1 MGPAARPL
9 SHSEAVSIP
18 SGSRRLSF
26 FRAETLPSFHD
37 AIRRRLHEG
46 LARPGSDERAQLNAA
61 LRLLA
66 KWRSELIRNEL
77 LRRHGTRVLS
87 GPFAGMDFLP
97 RSAEGCH
104 AAKLLGCY
112 EQPLHPF
119 VEQAVEASY
128 EAVLNVG
135 CAEGYYAVGL
145 ARRMP
150 AVRVYAFDLD
160 ARAREACAGL
170 AEKEGVAGR
179 VVVGGRLGPDDLAAH
194 AGRRVLLL
202 CDVEGAEKEL
212 LDPVASPALRGMDL
226 IVECHAGAARLLTE
240 RFQSSHEITAVVDDG
255 LRRLADAPAWFGE
268 LAHLDQLLATWEW
281 RSEATPWLVMRTRPP
296 RAS

>member
-1 MGPAARPL
+1 M
-9 SHSEAVSIP
+9 
-18 SGSRRLSF
+18 
-26 FRAETLPSFHD
+26 PSFHD
-37 AIRRRLHEG
+37 SIRRRLHEG
-46 LARPGSDERAQLNAA
+46 LARPGSNETAQLNAA

-77 LRRHGTRVLS
+77 LRRQGTRVLS

-104 AAKLLGCY
+104 VAKLLGCY

-119 VEQAVEASY
+119 IERAVRSGY
-128 EAVLNVG
+128 EVVLNVG
-135 CAEGYYAVGL
+135 CAEGYYAVGM

-150 AVRVYAFDLD
+150 AVRVRAFDLD

-170 AEKEGVAGR
+170 AEKARVADR
-179 VVVGGRLGPDDLAAH
+179 VVVGRELRPVDFADH

-202 CDVEGAEKEL
+202 CDIEGAEKEL
-212 LDPVASPALRGMDL
+212 LDPVGAPALRGMDM
-226 IVECHAGAARLLTE
+226 IVECHDGAAKVLMD
-240 RFQSSHEITAVVDDG
+240 RFAPSHDVTAVVDDG
-255 LRRLADAPAWFGE
+255 LRRLEDAPAWFRQ

-281 RSEATPWLVMRTRPP
+281 RGEATPWLVMTA
-296 RAS
+296 RARRALR

>member
-1 MGPAARPL
+1 MP
-9 SHSEAVSIP
+9 SI
-18 SGSRRLSF
+18 
-26 FRAETLPSFHD
+26 HD
-37 AIRRRLHEG
+37 TIRRRLVDG
-46 LARPGSDERAQLNAA
+46 LVRPGPDEQLQLNAA

-77 LRRHGTRVLS
+77 LRRQGTRVLS

-104 AAKLLGCY
+104 VAKLLGCY

-119 VEQAVEASY
+119 IERAVRSGY
-128 EAVLNVG
+128 EVVLNVG

-150 AVRVYAFDLD
+150 VARVHAFDLD
-160 ARAREACAGL
+160 PRAREACAGL
-170 AEKEGVAGR
+170 AEKAGVADR
-179 VVVGGRLGPDDLAAH
+179 VEVRDEFRTADFADY

-202 CDVEGAEKEL
+202 CDIEGAEKAL
-212 LDPVASPALRGMDL
+212 LDPADAPALRGIDL
-226 IVECHAGAARLLTE
+226 IVECHDGAAKVLMD
-240 RFQSSHEITAVVDDG
+240 RFAPSHDVAAVVDDG
-255 LRRLADAPAWFGE
+255 LRRLENAPAWFRQ

-281 RSEATPWLVMRTRPP
+281 RGAATPWLVMRARARRP
-296 RAS
+296 RS

>member
-1 MGPAARPL
+1 MP
-9 SHSEAVSIP
+9 SI
-18 SGSRRLSF
+18 
-26 FRAETLPSFHD
+26 HD
-37 AIRRRLHEG
+37 TIRRRLVDG
-46 LARPGSDERAQLNAA
+46 LARPGPDEPLQLNAA

-77 LRRHGTRVLS
+77 LRRQGTRVLS

-104 AAKLLGCY
+104 VAKLLGCY

-119 VEQAVEASY
+119 IEQAVRSGY

-150 AVRVYAFDLD
+150 AARVHAFDLD

-170 AEKEGVAGR
+170 AAREGVADR
-179 VVVGGRLGPDDLAAH
+179 VSVGGEFRSADFAAC
-194 AGRRVLLL
+194 AGQRVLLL
-202 CDVEGAEKEL
+202 SDIEGAEKDL
-212 LDPVASPALRGMDL
+212 LDPAAAPALRGIDL
-226 IVECHAGAARLLTE
+226 IVECHDGAAKVLMD
-240 RFQSSHEITAVVDDG
+240 RFAPSHDVTAVVDDG
-255 LRRLADAPAWFGE
+255 LRRLENAPAWFRQ

-281 RSEATPWLVMRTRPP
+281 RGEPTPWLVMRTRAASP
-296 RAS
+296 RS